1 MKDEQVLPMKGGVG
15 NGSYAENSSM
25 ENVVISK
32 VRGIVEEGA
41 LEVYGNILPDCM
53 RIAEL
58 GCSVGP
64 NCLAM
69 PSYILEAIM
78 SSLISSDHEHIKKK
92 LIEPLTFQVFLND
105 LLGNDFNTI
114 FQSLSSFYERFDNN
128 NNNKEIIIKGD
139 KFDHPCSCFVM
150 AMPGSFYGR
159 LFPNNFIHL
168 FHSSYSLHWLS
179 KVPRGLISLE
189 TGEGHNKRNIY
200 ITKTSPDVV
209 AKAYLTQFQ
218 QDFTTF
224 LRFRSQ
230 EIVSGGCMVL
240 TMMGSIIS
248 NDPKHKME
256 ILGRA
261 LDDMVSQGIIEAKC
275 LANFNIPVYCPTA
288 KEVREVIEEEGS
300 FELRKLEAFQVDW
313 DAGFI
318 EEKEKINN
326 NNNIND
332 WDDIDKYNRG
342 KYISD
347 YIRAIFEPML
357 EKQFGKTVMDDL
369 FERFT
374 HRIIESMA
382 NENWHYINLVMSL
395 TKNQLSA

>member
-179 KVPRGLISLE
+179 K
-189 TGEGHNKRNIY
+189 
-200 ITKTSPDVV
+200 
-209 AKAYLTQFQ
+209 
-218 QDFTTF
+218 
-224 LRFRSQ
+224 
-230 EIVSGGCMVL
+230 
-240 TMMGSIIS
+240 
-248 NDPKHKME
+248 
-256 ILGRA
+256 
-261 LDDMVSQGIIEAKC
+261 GIIEAKC